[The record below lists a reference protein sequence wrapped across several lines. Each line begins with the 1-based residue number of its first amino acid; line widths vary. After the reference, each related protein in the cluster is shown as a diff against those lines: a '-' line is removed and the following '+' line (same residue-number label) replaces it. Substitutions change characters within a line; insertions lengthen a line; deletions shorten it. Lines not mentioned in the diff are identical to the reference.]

1 MGKGDG
7 TSACFEQMAPRP
19 PALLISEGHIL
30 GQSVPRCR
38 KAAIALALLGLGR
51 LQAAAIALALL
62 GLGRLQAAAIALA
75 LLGLGRLH
83 LWHDALRERP
93 LKPFKASLHGP
104 VDDLFKQVD
113 RLFDGVHL
121 VLFEL
126 VYEQLI

>member
-7 TSACFEQMAPRP
+7 TSACFEQMAPRA

-30 GQSVPRCR
+30 GQLSPRCR
-38 KAAIALALLGLGR
+38 KAAIA
-51 LQAAAIALALL
+51 
-62 GLGRLQAAAIALA
+62 ALA

-93 LKPFKASLHGP
+93 LKPFKASLHGR

-126 VYEQLI
+126 VYEQLIERNALAFRLSFQRLMKDAG